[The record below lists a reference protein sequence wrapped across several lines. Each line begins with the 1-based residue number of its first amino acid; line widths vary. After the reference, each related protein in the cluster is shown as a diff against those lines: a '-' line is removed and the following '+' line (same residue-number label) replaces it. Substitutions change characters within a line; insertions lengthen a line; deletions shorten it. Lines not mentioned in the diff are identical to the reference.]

1 MEKEDVMELEQ
12 YHLVLLRRPDDA
24 SPFSDAELDDLQARH
39 LAYLDR
45 LAARGL
51 LALNGPLV
59 NQPDPTM
66 RGLSF
71 YCTETAH
78 EALKLAQADPMVRA
92 GRLHVELMQFWARPG
107 SIAVPGSPMTVQ

>member
-1 MEKEDVMELEQ
+1 MELEE
-12 YHLVLLRRPDDA
+12 YHLVLLRRPDNPP
-24 SPFSDAELDDLQARH
+24 PFTDDQLDDLQADH

-45 LAARGL
+45 LATRGL

-78 EALKLAQADPMVRA
+78 EALKLAESDPMVRA
-92 GRLHVELMQFWARPG
+92 GRLTVELMQFWTRPG
-107 SIAVPGSPMTVQ
+107 SIAMPGSPMTIQ

>member
-1 MEKEDVMELEQ
+1 MQLEE
-12 YHLVLLRRPDDA
+12 YHLVLLCRPED
-24 SPFSDAELDDLQARH
+24 PPTFSDAELGELQTEH

-45 LAARGL
+45 LVDRGL

-59 NQPDPTM
+59 NQPDVTM

-78 EALKLAQADPMVRA
+78 EALRLAQGDPMVRA
-92 GRLHVELMQFWARPG
+92 GRLRVELMQFWTKPG
-107 SIAVPGSPMTVQ
+107 SIAMPGSPRTAN

>member
-1 MEKEDVMELEQ
+1 MELEE
-12 YHLVLLRRPDDA
+12 YHLVLLRRQDNPPPFTDDQ
-24 SPFSDAELDDLQARH
+24 LDDLQADH

-71 YCTETAH
+71 YCTETPH
-78 EALKLAQADPMVRA
+78 EALKLAESDPMVRA
-92 GRLHVELMQFWARPG
+92 GRLTVELMQFWTRPG
-107 SIAVPGSPMTVQ
+107 SIAMPGSPMTIQ

>member
-1 MEKEDVMELEQ
+1 MVGRQGD
-12 YHLVLLRRPDDA
+12 
-24 SPFSDAELDDLQARH
+24 ELD
-39 LAYLDR
+39 LDG

-51 LALNGPLV
+51 LALNGPLL

-78 EALKLAQADPMVRA
+78 EALRLAEADPMVRA
-92 GRLHVELMQFWARPG
+92 GRLRVELMQFWTKPG
-107 SIAVPGSPMTVQ
+107 SIAVAGSPVTTQ

>member
-1 MEKEDVMELEQ
+1 MDLEQ
-12 YHLVLLRRPDDA
+12 YHLVLLRRPDI
-24 SPFSDAELDDLQARH
+24 SPPFTETELKDLQAGH

-45 LAARGL
+45 LASRGL

-59 NQPDPTM
+59 NQPDPSM

-78 EALKLAQADPMVRA
+78 EALKLAEADPMVRA
-92 GRLHVELMQFWARPG
+92 GRLRVELMQFWTRPG
-107 SIAVPGSPMTVQ
+107 CIAMPGSLVTDQ

>member
-1 MEKEDVMELEQ
+1 MELEE
-12 YHLVLLRRPDDA
+12 YHLVLLRRPDNPP
-24 SPFSDAELDDLQARH
+24 PFTDDQLDDLQADH

-78 EALKLAQADPMVRA
+78 EALKLAESDPMVRA
-92 GRLHVELMQFWARPG
+92 GRLTVELMQFWTRPG
-107 SIAVPGSPMTVQ
+107 SIAMPGSPMTIQ